1 MKKHDN
7 LHEFNYYKEIE
18 NRVVTLQNMLEY
30 TYNSRQFWLKMFWLQ
45 SITVYLIL
53 ILH

>member
-1 MKKHDN
+1 MKKHDGW
-7 LHEFNYYKEIE
+7 HEFDYYKEIE

-45 SITVYLIL
+45 SISCWLVMMLN
-53 ILH
+53 